1 MKKTLV
7 VSILALSSFP
17 AFADVYSVGG
27 SATGGQ
33 LSIYNKTT
41 KEYILVDYLDKFN
54 RSNPFRNLDTD
65 GDPDNIGLDITY
77 NGGVDP
83 NQPSDTLGYMG
94 ITDIRGDKIIFEHD
108 TTDSNRNILIV
119 ENGSSTY
126 FYGRKAVYNIT
137 SATIESDILIARTQ
151 EAYDFAV
158 SRGYQAELVEEPEE
172 VHESA
177 YTFETFSTNV
187 LNDEA
192 SGGGIRTDKVV
203 DSDGNSMIRSED
215 DGTIHIGNN
224 SFVFNEA
231 GVNGFTHDTM
241 YSSLGT
247 LQIGDGPD
255 HRTIVEGTLEIQD
268 PTEANH
274 AATKSYVD
282 TSAALAMA
290 MTALPKSYNGKT
302 VLGMAGGHS
311 GDRSAFALGLS
322 KSQIGGNIHFNANV
336 GYSQATSF
344 AGAIGVGIEW

>member
-1 MKKTLV
+1 MTRL
-7 VSILALSSFP
+7 
-17 AFADVYSVGG
+17 
-27 SATGGQ
+27 
-33 LSIYNKTT
+33 
-41 KEYILVDYLDKFN
+41 ILVTILVLQTTAALADTYNIGAGPSGEISVTNTTTAQTAIINYMDTFNAPNPYSRLD
-54 RSNPFRNLDTD
+54 DD
-65 GDPDNIGLDITY
+65 GDPNNYTNEVHY
-77 NGGVDP
+77 NGGTDP
-83 NQPSDTLGYMG
+83 DGGTDVFGYMG
-94 ITDIRGDKIIFEHD
+94 VKDIKGDKVYFD
-108 TTDSNRNILIV
+108 YGT
-119 ENGSSTY
+119 NGSNMDVVGVTRAGES
-126 FYGRKAVYNIT
+126 FWYGRRAVYNLTT
-137 SATIESDILIARTQ
+137 STVESDILIARSQ
-151 EAYDFAV
+151 AAYDYAV
-158 SRGYQAELVEEPEE
+158 SKGYNVELVQTVGYAPSYAI
-172 VHESA
+172 ES
-177 YTFETFSTNV
+177 FSTNV
-187 LNDEA
+187 MNDGI
-192 SGGGIRTDKVV
+192 SNGGLSTDVV
-203 DSDGNSMIRSED
+203 TDSDGNSMIRSED
-215 DGTIHIGNN
+215 DGSVHIGNA

-268 PTEANH
+268 PTAPNH